1 MAAGVRGEA
10 AGTPAGAATE
20 VTLAIRG
27 MHCAACVRSIEKAL
41 GDTEGVTEASVS
53 LVEELARVRLA
64 PRGPDPGELVGA
76 VAGVGYGAQVLAGAG
91 AVSDASQRRDEARDG
106 ERAALMRRFR
116 VGVACGLPVVLIGH
130 WEMVPGLP
138 MLAEEARRA
147 LWWVSGVLTVPIL
160 LHAGRGFF
168 EGGWTAARR
177 GAADMN
183 TLVALGTGAAWV
195 YSTAAV
201 TAPGLF
207 PAGSARPF
215 YEAVA
220 VVITLVVLGQ
230 VIESRAR
237 ERTVRAL
244 RALFDLTPET
254 ADRATADGIETV
266 PVAEVA
272 SGDLLLVRPGARIPV
287 DGRVRRGESEVHE
300 SMLTGESMPVAKQPG
315 DAVVGGT
322 VNGTGVL
329 TVETTRVG
337 PEAVLSRIVRM
348 VRRAQGT
355 KPPIQRTVD
364 VVAGHFVPAVV
375 LVASLTFCFWLL
387 AGPEPRMNF
396 AAVTAVAVL
405 VIACPCALGL
415 ATPIS
420 VMIAIGKAA
429 AHGVLIRDGTALQ
442 RARRVDTVV
451 LDKTGTLT
459 VGKPRVTFAGVSS
472 DFSEGVLLK
481 AAASVEAAS
490 EHAVARA
497 IVRYAGE
504 RGVVWPEVVNFAA
517 HPGKGASGNADGR
530 RVLVGSPSFVTAAG
544 VDTSALAEHLE
555 RSVAERATP
564 VVVAVD
570 GAAAGV
576 FGVADALR
584 PGAGEAVA
592 RLRRRGVEV
601 MMLTGDAEDAAARI
615 AEEAGIG
622 RVTARVSP
630 GGKAREIEALRE
642 RGRVVAMVGDGIN
655 DAPALATADIGV
667 AMGGGTDV
675 ARQTG
680 DVALLGDSLRGVETL
695 LEISRAAHRNIVQ
708 NLVGAFAYNAVGIP
722 VAAGALYPSLGL
734 LLSPMIAGAAMA
746 FSSVTVVANANRLRT
761 FRPG

>member
-1 MAAGVRGEA
+1 MNDMAAGGRGEA
-10 AGTPAGAATE
+10 AGTPGGAATE
-20 VTLAIRG
+20 VTLGIRG

-41 GDTEGVTEASVS
+41 GGTEGVAEASVS

-64 PRGPDPGELVGA
+64 PQGPDPGTLVGA
-76 VAGVGYGAQVLAGAG
+76 VEAVGYGAEVLAGTG
-91 AVSDASQRRDEARDG
+91 TFPDALRQRDE
-106 ERAALMRRFR
+106 ERAGLMRRFR

-138 MLAEEARRA
+138 MLAEETRRV

-160 LHAGRGFF
+160 LHTGRGFF
-168 EGGWTAARR
+168 EGGWAAARR

-183 TLVALGTGAAWV
+183 TLVALGTGAAWL

-230 VIESRAR
+230 VVETRAR

-254 ADRATADGIETV
+254 ADRATGDGIETV

-272 SGDLLLVRPGARIPV
+272 RGDLLLVRPGARIPL
-287 DGRVRRGESEVHE
+287 DGRVRRGESEVDE
-300 SMLTGESMPVAKQPG
+300 SMLTGESLPVAKSPG

-322 VNGTGVL
+322 VNGTGAL

-337 PEAVLSRIVRM
+337 SETVLARIVEM
-348 VRRAQGT
+348 VQRAQGT

-364 VVAGHFVPAVV
+364 VVAGYFVPAVV
-375 LVASLTFCFWLL
+375 LVALLAFCFWLL

-396 AAVTAVAVL
+396 AVVTAVAVL

-459 VGKPRVTFAGVSS
+459 VGRPQVAFAGTSA
-472 DFSEGVLLK
+472 DFAETAFLQ

-490 EHAVARA
+490 EHPAARA
-497 IVRYAGE
+497 IVQYVGE
-504 RGVVWPEVVNFAA
+504 RGVAWPEVANFAA
-517 HPGKGASGNADGR
+517 HPGRGASGSAAGR
-530 RVLVGSPSFVTAAG
+530 RVLVGSPSFVTASG
-544 VDTSALAEHLE
+544 VDTRSLAEHLE
-555 RSVAERATP
+555 RAAAEGATP
-564 VVVAVD
+564 VVVVVD
-570 GAAAGV
+570 GVAAGV

-584 PGAGEAVA
+584 PGAREVVG
-592 RLRRRGVEV
+592 RLRQRGVEV
-601 MMLTGDAEDAAARI
+601 MMLTGDEEAAAARI
-615 AEEAGIG
+615 AEQAGIG
-622 RVTARVSP
+622 RVSARVSP
-630 GGKAREIEALRE
+630 AGKAREIEALRG

-655 DAPALATADIGV
+655 DAPALATADVGV

-708 NLVGAFAYNAVGIP
+708 NLVGAFAYNVVGIP